1 MIENQFFDDKKGA
14 LFTGLRNTLAV
25 VEGQKRGSLTVE
37 YPFLEDRMS
46 LVLYKELISLT

>member
-37 YPFLEDRMS
+37 FIPVS
-46 LVLYKELISLT
+46 GGQNELGIV